1 MSLSKKE
8 ILITKHLS
16 GNTTSEEDRD
26 LMNWLNENPAN
37 QEEFDRAE
45 KVWRAAAHL
54 KRDTSADVDKA
65 WADFKT
71 ITESG
76 APKAI
81 KQKTTYTWLRVAAA
95 VTLFAV
101 IGVVAKVYFTQ
112 PSTTTSKELSVVSN
126 PEQNQAQT
134 VSTPDLSPE
143 PVLQEPGKQVVKPK
157 VKKTQEAPQPHTNST
172 AMVTVMAGDSGKVF
186 MLPDNSIVY
195 LNANG
200 KIEYPENFN
209 KTNRRLSLVGE
220 AYFDIKKDSG
230 LFVVA
235 CENTITR
242 GKGTSFNI
250 KGRSEDKEVEVI
262 VASGKVEFSGIGSK
276 DYKKLVIGAGET
288 GRYIKE
294 KNTLMKSS
302 FQRKNYK
309 WWQLNGFKERI
320 KRFFDKIFG
329 KSSTSKNAGSSK

>member
-8 ILITKHLS
+8 ILITKYLS

-37 QEEFDRAE
+37 QEEFDRTE
-45 KVWRAAAHL
+45 KVWGAAARL
-54 KRDTSADVDKA
+54 KRDASADVDKA
-65 WADFKT
+65 WSDFKT

-76 APKAI
+76 TKKAGEKKSTFI
-81 KQKTTYTWLRVAAA
+81 WLRVAAA
-95 VTLFAV
+95 VALFAV
-101 IGVVAKVYFTQ
+101 MGIVVKVYFTQ
-112 PSTTTSKELSVVSN
+112 PNTNPSQSLSVVSHQ
-126 PEQNQAQT
+126 EQNQPQT
-134 VSTPDLSPE
+134 VITPDLTPE
-143 PVLQEPGKQVVKPK
+143 PSPAEASNQPVRSKL
-157 VKKTQEAPQPHTNST
+157 KKTKEIQQPRANTI

-250 KGRSEDKEVEVI
+250 KSRPEDKEVEVI

-288 GRYIKE
+288 GRYVKE

-329 KSSTSKNAGSSK
+329 KSSAAKNTDSSK